1 MPVIVVANPKGGV
14 GKSTLSTQVA
24 GWLAHQGRAVM
35 LGDLDR
41 QQSSRQWLA
50 LRPPQLPPIVP
61 WEISRDELARPPRGV
76 SDAVIDTPAGLKGQ
90 RLDAAMRVADTVLVP
105 LQPSL
110 FDMQATHAF
119 LHELRAHKRAGQVR
133 VGLVAMRV
141 KDHTIAADR
150 LQEFVSGLGLPLVG
164 SLRDTQNYV
173 HLAAHGLTL
182 FDVAPGRVERDLAQF
197 APIAT
202 WLQGGAAAHGA
213 GHRAA
218 APAARAATPA

>member
-14 GKSTLSTQVA
+14 GKSTLATQIA
-24 GWLAHQGRAVM
+24 GYLASIGRVVT

-50 LRPPQLPPIVP
+50 IRPAQLPRISP
-61 WEISRDELARPPRGV
+61 WEISRDAIAKPAKGTT
-76 SDAVIDTPAGLKGQ
+76 DAVIDTPAGLHGA
-90 RLDAAMRVADTVLVP
+90 RLDAAMKVADIIVVP

-119 LHELRAHKRAGQVR
+119 VRELRGHKRAEKVR
-133 VGLVAMRV
+133 IGLVGMRV
-141 KDHTIAADR
+141 KEHTIANER
-150 LQEFVSGLGLPLVG
+150 FHEFVATLGVPVVTT
-164 SLRDTQNYV
+164 LRDTQNYV

-197 APIAT
+197 APLGR
-202 WLQGGAAAHGA
+202 WLT
-213 GHRAA
+213 
-218 APAARAATPA
+218 APAVPVPLE

>member
-14 GKSTLSTQVA
+14 GKSTLSTQIA
-24 GWLAHQGRAVM
+24 GWLARQGRAVT

-61 WEISRDELARPPRGV
+61 WEISRDAVARPPKGMT
-76 SDAVIDTPAGLKGQ
+76 DAVIDTPAGLHNR
-90 RLDAAMRVADTVLVP
+90 RLDVAMGVADVMVVP
-105 LQPSL
+105 MQPSL

-119 LHELRAHKRAGQVR
+119 LNELRAHKRAGAVR
-133 VGLVAMRV
+133 IGLVAMRV

-150 LQEFVSGLGLPLVG
+150 LHEFVGGLGLPLVA

-197 APIAT
+197 APLAE
-202 WLQGGAAAHGA
+202 WLAAA
-213 GHRAA
+213 R
-218 APAARAATPA
+218 